1 MMQGGIKILISLD
14 LPRGLRAAGALREAS
29 RGVPEPPGG
38 ARDALVQALPAAG
51 PSALAAQIRRLGRE
65 ASSPL
70 TPAER
75 NPLPARTHTRG
86 LLSFR
91 RTKRNRSG
99 RHGKKMDL
107 G

>member
-51 PSALAAQIRRLGRE
+51 PSALAAHPAQGNQSLSRE
-65 ASSPL
+65 LRASALCPGLAWKIPWMEEPGGLQSM
-70 TPAER
+70 
-75 NPLPARTHTRG
+75 G
-86 LLSFR
+86 LLR
-91 RTKRNRSG
+91 VG
-99 RHGKKMDL
+99 HD
-107 G
+107 